1 MSGETWVV
9 RETVTWSR
17 VVVVGPGGTPRGKAP
32 AAGGGVS
39 ALGRALS
46 AVGEGGEGRLGAGAV
61 GAAALLA
68 LGLGVAR
75 VVGARGGMKAL
86 PRGWARG
93 GVAGGTPRGALP
105 PAPAALP
112 ERTA

>member
-17 VVVVGPGGTPRGKAP
+17 VVVVGPGGTPRGKVP
-32 AAGGGVS
+32 VAGRGGV
-39 ALGRALS
+39 ALERVLS
-46 AVGEGGEGRLGAGAV
+46 AVGEGSGGRLGAGAV
-61 GAAALLA
+61 GTAALLA

-75 VVGARGGMKAL
+75 VVGTRGGMKAL
-86 PRGWARG
+86 PRGWAQR
-93 GVAGGTPRGALP
+93 GVAGGRPRAALP
-105 PAPAALP
+105 PGPAALP

>member
-17 VVVVGPGGTPRGKAP
+17 VVVVGPGGTPRGRAP
-32 AAGGGVS
+32 VAGGGVS
-39 ALGRALS
+39 ALGRAVS
-46 AVGEGGEGRLGAGAV
+46 AVGEGSRRPGAGAV

-93 GVAGGTPRGALP
+93 GVASGTPRAALP